1 MNGYDRRLI
10 LFLNKIHFLF
20 HLGSIVKTFT
30 IDAHALWIYEIN
42 WNVWSLI
49 IVILKEK
56 LFRNIFKKKFKK
68 IIFNIKMSKQ
78 FENIKNLIKKNKKS

>member
-1 MNGYDRRLI
+1 
-10 LFLNKIHFLF
+10 
-20 HLGSIVKTFT
+20 V
-30 IDAHALWIYEIN
+30 
-42 WNVWSLI
+42 I

-56 LFRNIFKKKFKK
+56 LFRNIFKKNFKK